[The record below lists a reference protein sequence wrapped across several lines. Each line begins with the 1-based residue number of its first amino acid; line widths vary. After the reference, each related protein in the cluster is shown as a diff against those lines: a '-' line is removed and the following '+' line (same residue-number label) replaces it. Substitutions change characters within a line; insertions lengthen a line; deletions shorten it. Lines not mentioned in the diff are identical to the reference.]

1 LEYHSKKGE
10 IKMSNYLINSFEFDG
25 DIHSFTLPYGVCGTA
40 AATAAKT
47 VTVSNFS
54 LETGAT
60 VIVKFTNNNT
70 ASSPTLNVNSTGA
83 KPIYRYGSTATGTSQ
98 TTTAWRAGAVQMFIY
113 DGTGWIRDFWENSTY
128 SNVALGHGYG
138 SCSTAASTVAKTAS
152 ISDSFAYTTG
162 GTVSIRF
169 TNGNTIP
176 NPTLNINSKGAK
188 NIYFNNAAL
197 TDTGLI
203 KAGDIVTFM
212 YSENFH
218 IIAINGARVT
228 AGSYGPSSNVTLSP
242 TNKTFTVP

>member
-113 DGTGWIRDFWENSTY
+113 DGTGWIRDYWSNTTY
-128 SNVALGHGYG
+128 TLKSFDITATATELNYTDGVTSNIQTQLD
-138 SCSTAASTVAKTAS
+138 AKANDFSIELLKTLLVLEPNLQNFS
-152 ISDSFAYTTG
+152 ISFGVNSEL
-162 GTVSIRF
+162 V
-169 TNGNTIP
+169 
-176 NPTLNINSKGAK
+176 NIS
-188 NIYFNNAAL
+188 
-197 TDTGLI
+197 
-203 KAGDIVTFM
+203 
-212 YSENFH
+212 
-218 IIAINGARVT
+218 
-228 AGSYGPSSNVTLSP
+228 
-242 TNKTFTVP
+242 